1 MNKEEME
8 KKIEEQNKEIIHT
21 VWIILISLITSI
33 ITVLAAKG

>member
-1 MNKEEME
+1 MNEEEMK
-8 KKIEEQNKEIIHT
+8 KKIEEQNKKITHI